1 MKRKG
6 RKEHRRGKD
15 EDEIRKK
22 GQRGGKDKDEK
33 REKGAE
39 GRER

>member
-1 MKRKG
+1 M
-6 RKEHRRGKD
+6 RKEKKEQRGGKD

-39 GRER
+39 WRER